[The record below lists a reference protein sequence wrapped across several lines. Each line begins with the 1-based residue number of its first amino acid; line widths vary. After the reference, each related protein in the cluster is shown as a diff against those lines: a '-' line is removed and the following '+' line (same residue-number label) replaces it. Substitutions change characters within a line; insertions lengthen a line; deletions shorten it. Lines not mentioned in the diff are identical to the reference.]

1 MICFPNCKINL
12 GLSVTKK
19 RPDGFHNLET
29 VLYPIKLHDILEIIV
44 APNSQF
50 DFSSTGIN
58 IIGTDTDN
66 LVVKAYK
73 LLQSEHQLPPVK
85 IHLHKIIPIGAG
97 LGGGSSDAAFTIKT
111 LNNLFNLGLSHSA
124 MQEYACELGADC
136 AFFIENKPVMA
147 TQKGDQFE
155 PIDLNLKN
163 YFFTI
168 IKPDIQISTPEAYS
182 WIKPK
187 LKKSLLRDIIDQP
200 IENWRIS
207 LENDFENEVFRRH
220 LEIKKLKETLYQL
233 GAVYASM
240 SGSGSAI
247 YGIFKEP
254 VSIKN
259 KFQHYFCWTGM
270 GK

>member
-12 GLSVTKK
+12 GLSITEK
-19 RPDGFHNLET
+19 RTDGFHNLET
-29 VLYPIKLHDILEIIV
+29 IMYPINLYDILEIIV
-44 APNSQF
+44 APDNQF
-50 DFSSTGIN
+50 AFNSTGIN
-58 IIGTDTDN
+58 IIGEHTEN
-66 LVVKAYK
+66 LVVQAYN

-85 IHLHKIIPIGAG
+85 IHLHKIIPIAAG

-111 LNNLFNLGLSHSA
+111 LNNLFNLGLSHLA

-187 LKKSLLRDIIDQP
+187 LKKPLLQDIIDQP

-207 LENDFENEVFRRH
+207 LKNDFENEVFRRH
-220 LEIKKLKETLYQL
+220 PEIKQLKETLYQL
-233 GAVYASM
+233 GAVYVAM
-240 SGSGSAI
+240 SGSGSAVF
-247 YGIFKEP
+247 GIFNEP
-254 VSIKN
+254 VSVEN
-259 KFQHYFCWTGM
+259 KFQQHFYWTGA
-270 GK
+270 GI